1 MTNPLQDQFEPKT
14 AVYTPQQVSAYGV
27 QAIEAMRKNKARS
40 VGLPIPLIGSYF
52 ANMISGQICAVQAQ
66 TSNGKTLFMRM
77 WQDLLANQLMQERRD
92 DEVII
97 SVSVEESIEEQAF
110 MELARYSGEDAGL
123 LARGEVQDWTKLNKA
138 AVTVGTIPIYRIGDS
153 LARADDMP
161 LLYLSNI
168 YRSMKYM
175 VDELMGRKLIV
186 AAVFVDYIQALP
198 IDPEIKS
205 AVRDQQRRLQV
216 RSDVYR
222 LRQMARYF
230 DCPVIFGCQAKQNLQ
245 GAPGPNMLI
254 PGNYD
259 GEETS
264 AIGQRADRIIS
275 IWMPKQTHTLGSTLD
290 HKNINFTVA
299 EDMMWVKV
307 GKQRGGYPA
316 GRSWMC
322 RIDYQKNDIK
332 PDANFHHLE
341 YADLKRSAEVNGYR
355 DFAK

>member
-1 MTNPLQDQFEPKT
+1 VNDNFEPKT
-14 AVYTPQQVSAYGV
+14 AVYTPQQVSAYGI
-27 QAIEAMRKNKARS
+27 QAIELMREKKSRS
-40 VGLPIPLIGSYF
+40 VGLPIPLIRDYF

-66 TSNGKTLFMRM
+66 TSNGKTLFLQM
-77 WQDLLANQLMQERRD
+77 WQDMLAQQLM
-92 DEVII
+92 DEGREEEIII

-110 MELARYSGEDAGL
+110 TELARHSGENAGD
-123 LARGEVQDWTKLNKA
+123 LARGDVQDWSKLNKA
-138 AVTVGTIPIYRIGDS
+138 AVMVGTIPIYRIGDS

-175 VDELMGRKLIV
+175 VDELLGRRLGV

-222 LRQMARYF
+222 LRQMGRYF
-230 DCPVIFGCQAKQNLQ
+230 DCPVIFGCQAKQNMQ

-275 IWMPKQTHTLGSTLD
+275 LWMPKQTHTIGSTLD
-290 HKNINFTVA
+290 HKNISFAVR
-299 EDMMWVKV
+299 EDMLWVKV

-322 RIDYQKNDIK
+322 NVDYHTNTIE
-332 PDANFHHLE
+332 PDPNFHRLE
-341 YADLKRSAEVNGYR
+341 YEERKQPSYNGNGYR